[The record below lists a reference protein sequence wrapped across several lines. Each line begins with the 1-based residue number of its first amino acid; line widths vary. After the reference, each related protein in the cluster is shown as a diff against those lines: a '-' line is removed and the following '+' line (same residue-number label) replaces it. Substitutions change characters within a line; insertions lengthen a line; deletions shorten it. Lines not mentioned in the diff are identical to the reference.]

1 MSPGQI
7 PSKLCRKPE
16 INFLPHTRPD
26 TYARSRDHQ
35 RPRAPELPQALLEDA
50 GIETAVFDGNMSA
63 VQGTLGA
70 VAQRLAVPE
79 DSWEAARR
87 LLIEADLGQWML
99 PLRVA

>member
-1 MSPGQI
+1 M
-7 PSKLCRKPE
+7 
-16 INFLPHTRPD
+16 
-26 TYARSRDHQ
+26 RDLVTTND
-35 RPRAPELPQALLEDA
+35 PVLLSYLKVLLEDA

-87 LLIEADLGQWML
+87 LLIEADLGQWM
-99 PLRVA
+99 VAP

>member
-1 MSPGQI
+1 M
-7 PSKLCRKPE
+7 
-16 INFLPHTRPD
+16 
-26 TYARSRDHQ
+26 RDLVTSND
-35 RPRAPELPQALLEDA
+35 PVLLSYLKVLLEDA

-87 LLIEADLGQWML
+87 LLIEADLGQWM
-99 PLRVA
+99 VAP